1 MRFTPLTVT
10 SLPYQLYTSTT
21 GEIVH
26 IPGFAPLYD
35 YQWFTQDGK
44 VKEIMPLKINAWK
57 FFEDVDGALSPT
69 TSVLEDDLTIAM
81 KEYMNGL
88 GKPFF
93 CVGFVAANIQ
103 SSECDHPK
111 NEVEL
116 EVSTFLANM
125 EEKFGSGS
133 VIYVCGFLSR

>member
-35 YQWFTQDGK
+35 YQWFTQDEK
-44 VKEIMPLKINAWK
+44 VEEIMPLRINAWK

-69 TSVLEDDLTIAM
+69 TSVLEDGLTIAM

-103 SSECDHPK
+103 SPECDHPK